1 MRDPCVNVTEV
12 DRCASCAV
20 GFRRPN
26 FNTRCTFVFRC
37 QMCSKVAGA
46 GVKAMRVTV
55 VSRPKEYRGT
65 VEEFPRRRF
74 GRFRET
80 RKPRD
85 RGGKGHEIVKELMVC
100 ASCGSAHREKQAAI
114 EAAAVAAAEA
124 AAEAEVA
131 VETEALVS
139 EGDE

>member
-1 MRDPCVNVTEV
+1 
-12 DRCASCAV
+12 
-20 GFRRPN
+20 
-26 FNTRCTFVFRC
+26 
-37 QMCSKVAGA
+37 MCSKVAGA

-100 ASCGSAHREKQAAI
+100 AGCGTAHREKQAAI
-114 EAAAVAAAEA
+114 EAAAVAAAEL
-124 AAEAEVA
+124 AELAELA

>member
-1 MRDPCVNVTEV
+1 M
-12 DRCASCAV
+12 
-20 GFRRPN
+20 
-26 FNTRCTFVFRC
+26 FRC

-46 GVKAMRVTV
+46 GIKAMRVTV

-100 ASCGSAHREKQAAI
+100 ASCGAAHKEKQAAI

-124 AAEAEVA
+124 AEAVVETAEAVTESAAEASAVA
-131 VETEALVS
+131 
-139 EGDE
+139 DE

>member
-1 MRDPCVNVTEV
+1 
-12 DRCASCAV
+12 
-20 GFRRPN
+20 
-26 FNTRCTFVFRC
+26 
-37 QMCSKVAGA
+37 MCSKVAGA

-100 ASCGSAHREKQAAI
+100 ASCGAAHREKQAAI
-114 EAAAVAAAEA
+114 EASAVAAAEA
-124 AAEAEVA
+124 AEAAGDALEVA
-131 VETEALVS
+131 ADAEALVS
-139 EGDE
+139 EGGE